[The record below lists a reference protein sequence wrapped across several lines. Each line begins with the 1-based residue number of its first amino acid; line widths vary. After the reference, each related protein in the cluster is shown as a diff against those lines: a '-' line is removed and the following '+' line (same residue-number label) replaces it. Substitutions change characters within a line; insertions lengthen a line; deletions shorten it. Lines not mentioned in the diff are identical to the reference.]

1 MRYDPIA
8 PELFVENRARLAA
21 LLPPGALAVVNANDL
36 CPTNADGTQNT
47 IVNSDLFYLTGVEQ
61 EQTILLLY
69 PGASDEKQREILF
82 LREPTPEMEIWEGH
96 KLTKTEARELTG
108 IQNIC
113 WLGEFLRVFHQVMCE
128 CDHVFLNGNEHKR
141 AIIEVES
148 REARFVAET
157 RRKYPLHDF
166 RRLAPLMHRLR
177 AIKSDPEVALIRK
190 ACDLTDRGFRR
201 VLQFTRPGVMEYQVE
216 AEFNHEFMSHGGR
229 MAYPPI
235 VGAGSN
241 ACCLHYLAND
251 QVCQDGQLLLLDVGA
266 SYANYNSDMTR
277 TIPVN
282 GRFSARQKAVYNAVL
297 RVLRQSIAGL
307 VPGKKIRDWQ
317 KEAEQMTERELVGLG
332 LLSTREIKRQNP
344 ETPAFKKYL
353 MHGVGH
359 PIGLDV
365 HDVGH
370 TTQPLEAGWVMTVEP
385 GIYVAAEGFGVRLEN
400 DVLITNDGPMDL
412 MAHIPIEADEIETL
426 MQSKSRNGNG
436 SNGGNG
442 RHVPVPK
449 LRRHTVLVRR

>member
-21 LLPPGALAVVNANDL
+21 LLPPGSLAVVNANDL

-82 LREPTPEMEIWEGH
+82 LREPTAEMEIWEGH

-108 IQNIC
+108 IQTVC
-113 WLGEFLRVFHQVMCE
+113 WLSEFPRVFHQVICE
-128 CDHVFLNGNEHKR
+128 CQHVFLNSNEHKR

-177 AIKSDPEVALIRK
+177 AIKSATEIALIRK

-241 ACCLHYLAND
+241 ACCLHYLTND
-251 QVCQDGQLLLLDVGA
+251 QVCQDGQLLLIDVGA

-344 ETPAFKKYL
+344 EAPAFKKYL

-385 GIYVAAEGFGVRLEN
+385 GIYVAEEGFGVRLEN
-400 DVLITNDGPMDL
+400 DVLITNDGPVDL

-436 SNGGNG
+436 GNG
-442 RHVPVPK
+442 RHVPLPK
-449 LRRHTVLVRR
+449 LRRQSILVRR